1 MSTDVNEQVDIRD
14 GDSPDPNDAPEPTA
28 VQPEVDPELA
38 RVTEERDGLRDR
50 LLRVTAEFDNYRKR
64 IDRERREATDRA
76 AEGVLSDLLPIL
88 DDLERALA
96 ADVGDASAE
105 SYRRGVELIYKQIL
119 DLLTRRG
126 VKPIEAVGQPFDPH
140 LHQAVASEPVEGVP
154 DGEIVEELRRGYL
167 LGDRLLRPAMVKVA
181 QA

>member
-1 MSTDVNEQVDIRD
+1 VDIRMADDPVDQGD
-14 GDSPDPNDAPEPTA
+14 GAETAAPQDDPA
-28 VQPEVDPELA
+28 LA
-38 RVTEERDGLRDR
+38 QVTEERDGLRDR

-64 IDRERREATDRA
+64 IDRERREATERA
-76 AEGVLSDLLPIL
+76 AEAVLGDLLPVL

-96 ADVGDASAE
+96 ADTGEASAE
-105 SYRRGVELIYKQIL
+105 SYRRGVELIHN
-119 DLLTRRG
+119 
-126 VKPIEAVGQPFDPH
+126 VGQQFDPN
-140 LHQAVASEPVEGVP
+140 LHQAVASESVPGVP

>member
-1 MSTDVNEQVDIRD
+1 MSTDVNHEVDIRMADDPVDQGD
-14 GDSPDPNDAPEPTA
+14 GAKTAAPQPDPA
-28 VQPEVDPELA
+28 LA
-38 RVTEERDGLRDR
+38 QLTEERDGLRDR

-64 IDRERREATDRA
+64 IDRERREATERA
-76 AEGVLSDLLPIL
+76 AEGVLADLLPIL

-96 ADVGDASAE
+96 ADTGEASAE
-105 SYRRGVELIYKQIL
+105 SYRRGVELIHKQIL

-126 VKPIEAVGQPFDPH
+126 VKPIETVGQTFDPN
-140 LHQAVASEPVEGVP
+140 LHQAVASEPMPGVP

-167 LGDRLLRPAMVKVA
+167 LGDRLLRAAMVKVA